1 MTNELLM
8 PMILIAGLAI
18 GLIIG
23 WFAWRL
29 PMVFAEQRG
38 HELDADGLTICSK
51 EVAAAGRAALLRDN
65 AEVSG
70 LSTRPPG

>member
-65 AEVSG
+65 AGDKPPQVG
-70 LSTRPPG
+70 LD

>member
-8 PMILIAGLAI
+8 PMILGAGLAI

-29 PMVFAEQRG
+29 PMIFAEQRG
-38 HELDADGLTICSK
+38 QELDADGLTICSK
-51 EVAAAGRAALLRDN
+51 EIAAAGEAALLPDN
-65 AEVSG
+65 AMYTAKSAE
-70 LSTRPPG
+70 